1 MERSSTKYTANDP
14 YTQLAPTVGP
24 SSIGILVD
32 FSTFDPTLLL
42 MGAVLVVLV
51 IFMVRNSRKRR
62 RDALEMQEK
71 VKVGAEV
78 MTNFGVYAKIKKIDA
93 VDNKVVLETSPGQ
106 TLTVHRQVIA
116 RVVEDSTSAPTKG
129 EAVGK
134 AVADVA
140 LNPEKESGKLAI
152 DPQFGERV
160 QKPAAKAKT
169 AAKPTTTRKPA
180 SGSSK

>member
-1 MERSSTKYTANDP
+1 M
-14 YTQLAPTVGP
+14 
-24 SSIGILVD
+24 
-32 FSTFDPTLLL
+32 DPTLLL
-42 MGAVLVVLV
+42 MGAVLVVLI

-71 VKVGAEV
+71 LRVGAEV
-78 MTNFGVYAKIKKIDA
+78 MTNFGLYAKVKKIDD
-93 VDNKVVLETSPGQ
+93 VDNKLVLETSPGQ
-106 TLTVHRQVIA
+106 TITVHRQVVA
-116 RVVEDSTSAPTKG
+116 RVIDSTSAGPSKG

-160 QKPAAKAKT
+160 QKPAAKAKPSSSST
-169 AAKPTTTRKPA
+169 DKPA
-180 SGSSK
+180 GSSK

>member
-1 MERSSTKYTANDP
+1 MPLGSISVELHPNAARSSTKYSAFAP
-14 YTQLAPTVGP
+14 YTQLAPTVG
-24 SSIGILVD
+24 SIFDWITV
-32 FSTFDPTLLL
+32 TFDPTLLL

-62 RDALEMQEK
+62 RDAAEMQDK

-78 MTNFGVYAKIKKIDA
+78 MTNFGVYAHIKKIDD
-93 VDNKVVLETSPGQ
+93 VDNKVVLETSPGN

-116 RVVEDSTSAPTKG
+116 RVVEAPSAPTKSAPAAKPASATAAKATKS
-129 EAVGK
+129 AV
-134 AVADVA
+134 
-140 LNPEKESGKLAI
+140 

-160 QKPAAKAKT
+160 QTPATKPA
-169 AAKPTTTRKPA
+169 RKPA

>member
-1 MERSSTKYTANDP
+1 MA
-14 YTQLAPTVGP
+14 
-24 SSIGILVD
+24 
-32 FSTFDPTLLL
+32 FDPTLLL
-42 MGAVLVVLV
+42 MGAVLVVLI

-71 VKVGAEV
+71 LKVGAEV
-78 MTNFGVYAKIKKIDA
+78 MTNFGLYAKVKKIDD
-93 VDNKVVLETSPGQ
+93 VDNKLVLETSPGQ
-106 TLTVHRQVIA
+106 TITVHRQVVA
-116 RVVEDSTSAPTKG
+116 RVIDSASAGPSKG

-160 QKPAAKAKT
+160 QKPAAKT
-169 AAKPTTTRKPA
+169 KPSSSSTDKPA
-180 SGSSK
+180 GSSK

>member
-1 MERSSTKYTANDP
+1 MA
-14 YTQLAPTVGP
+14 
-24 SSIGILVD
+24 
-32 FSTFDPTLLL
+32 FDPTLLL
-42 MGAVLVVLV
+42 MGAVLVVLI

-71 VKVGAEV
+71 LKVGAEV
-78 MTNFGVYAKIKKIDA
+78 MTNFGLYAKVKKIDD
-93 VDNKVVLETSPGQ
+93 VDNKLVLETSPGQ
-106 TLTVHRQVIA
+106 TITVHRQVVA
-116 RVVEDSTSAPTKG
+116 RVIDSASSGPSKG

-160 QKPAAKAKT
+160 QKPAAKAKPSAKSPQSGT
-169 AAKPTTTRKPA
+169 AKPG
-180 SGSSK
+180 SGSNN

>member
-1 MERSSTKYTANDP
+1 M
-14 YTQLAPTVGP
+14 
-24 SSIGILVD
+24 D

-62 RDALEMQEK
+62 RDAAEMQDK

-78 MTNFGVYAKIKKIDA
+78 MTNFGVYAHIKKIDD
-93 VDNKVVLETSPGQ
+93 VDNKVVLETSPGN

-116 RVVEDSTSAPTKG
+116 RVVEAPSAPTKSVSAAKPAG
-129 EAVGK
+129 DAAAKSAKDSAKSEV
-134 AVADVA
+134 
-140 LNPEKESGKLAI
+140 N
-152 DPQFGERV
+152 PQFGERV
-160 QKPAAKAKT
+160 QKPAT
-169 AAKPTTTRKPA
+169 KPARKPA

>member
-1 MERSSTKYTANDP
+1 VELSSTKYTANDA

-24 SSIGILVD
+24 SSIGFLVD
-32 FSTFDPTLLL
+32 FSKFDPTLLL

-78 MTNFGVYAKIKKIDA
+78 MTNFGVYAKIKKIDT
-93 VDNKVVLETSPGQ
+93 VDNKVILETSPGQ

-116 RVVEDSTSAPTKG
+116 RVVEAPTSTPS
-129 EAVGK
+129 K

-140 LNPEKESGKLAI
+140 LSPAKESAKTASN
-152 DPQFGERV
+152 PQFGERV
-160 QKPAAKAKT
+160 QKPATKAKAATKST
-169 AAKPTTTRKPA
+169 TTTRKPA

>member
-1 MERSSTKYTANDP
+1 MA
-14 YTQLAPTVGP
+14 
-24 SSIGILVD
+24 
-32 FSTFDPTLLL
+32 FDPTRLL
-42 MGAVLVVLV
+42 MGAVLVVLI

-71 VKVGAEV
+71 LKVGAEV
-78 MTNFGVYAKIKKIDA
+78 MTNFGLYAKVKKIDD
-93 VDNKVVLETSPGQ
+93 VDNKLVLETSPGQ
-106 TLTVHRQVIA
+106 TITVHRQVVA
-116 RVVEDSTSAPTKG
+116 RVIDSASAGPSKG

-160 QKPAAKAKT
+160 QKPAAKAKPSSSGT
-169 AAKPTTTRKPA
+169 DKPA
-180 SGSSK
+180 GSSK

>member
-1 MERSSTKYTANDP
+1 M
-14 YTQLAPTVGP
+14 
-24 SSIGILVD
+24 D
-32 FSTFDPTLLL
+32 FAKFDPTLLL

-93 VDNKVVLETSPGQ
+93 VENKVVLETSPGQ

-116 RVVEDSTSAPTKG
+116 RIVDGETSGPSKG

-152 DPQFGERV
+152 DPQYGERV
-160 QKPAAKAKT
+160 QKPAAKSKT
-169 AAKPTTTRKPA
+169 AAKSTSASTRKPA

>member
-1 MERSSTKYTANDP
+1 M
-14 YTQLAPTVGP
+14 GP
-24 SSIGILVD
+24 LSIGIIVD
-32 FSTFDPTLLL
+32 FSKFDPTLLL

-93 VDNKVVLETSPGQ
+93 IDNKVVLETSPGQ

-116 RVVEDSTSAPTKG
+116 RIVDGETSGPSKG

-140 LNPEKESGKLAI
+140 LTPEKESGKLAI
-152 DPQFGERV
+152 DPQYGERV
-160 QKPAAKAKT
+160 QKPATKSKT
-169 AAKPTTTRKPA
+169 AAKSTSPSTRKPA

>member
-1 MERSSTKYTANDP
+1 MA
-14 YTQLAPTVGP
+14 
-24 SSIGILVD
+24 
-32 FSTFDPTLLL
+32 FDPTLLL
-42 MGAVLVVLV
+42 MGAVLVVLI

-71 VKVGAEV
+71 LKVGAEV
-78 MTNFGVYAKIKKIDA
+78 MTNFGLYAKVKKIDD
-93 VDNKVVLETSPGQ
+93 VDNKLVLETSPGQ
-106 TLTVHRQVIA
+106 TITVHRQVVA
-116 RVVEDSTSAPTKG
+116 RVIDSASAGPSKG

-160 QKPAAKAKT
+160 QKPAAKAKPSSSGT
-169 AAKPTTTRKPA
+169 DKPA
-180 SGSSK
+180 GSSK

>member
-1 MERSSTKYTANDP
+1 MP
-14 YTQLAPTVGP
+14 
-24 SSIGILVD
+24 
-32 FSTFDPTLLL
+32 FDPTLLL
-42 MGAVLVVLV
+42 MGAVLVVLI

-71 VKVGAEV
+71 LKVGAEV
-78 MTNFGVYAKIKKIDA
+78 MTNFGLYGKVKKIDD
-93 VDNKVVLETSPGQ
+93 VDNKLVLETSPGQ
-106 TLTVHRQVIA
+106 TITVHRQVVA
-116 RVVEDSTSAPTKG
+116 RVIDAATAGATKS

-160 QKPAAKAKT
+160 QKPAAKSKPSAKSST
-169 AAKPTTTRKPA
+169 DKPA
-180 SGSSK
+180 GSNK

>member
-1 MERSSTKYTANDP
+1 MA
-14 YTQLAPTVGP
+14 
-24 SSIGILVD
+24 
-32 FSTFDPTLLL
+32 FDPTLLL

-62 RDALEMQEK
+62 REALEMQDK
-71 VKVGAEV
+71 LKIGAEV
-78 MTNFGVYAKIKKIDA
+78 MTNFGVYAKVKKIDN
-93 VDNKVVLETSPGQ
+93 VDNKLVLETAPGQ
-106 TLTVHRQVIA
+106 TITVHRQVVA
-116 RVVEDSTSAPTKG
+116 RVIDSASAGANKS
-129 EAVGK
+129 ESVAK

-160 QKPAAKAKT
+160 EKPATKAKPST
-169 AAKPTTTRKPA
+169 KPSSSSTGKPA

>member
-1 MERSSTKYTANDP
+1 
-14 YTQLAPTVGP
+14 
-24 SSIGILVD
+24 VD
-32 FSTFDPTLLL
+32 FSKFDPTLLL

-116 RVVEDSTSAPTKG
+116 RVVDDASGPTKR

-169 AAKPTTTRKPA
+169 PTKSTTARKPA

>member
-1 MERSSTKYTANDP
+1 MA
-14 YTQLAPTVGP
+14 
-24 SSIGILVD
+24 
-32 FSTFDPTLLL
+32 FDPTLLL
-42 MGAVLVVLV
+42 MGAVLVVLI

-71 VKVGAEV
+71 LKVGAEV
-78 MTNFGVYAKIKKIDA
+78 MTNFGLYAKVKKIDD
-93 VDNKVVLETSPGQ
+93 VDNKLVLETSPGQ
-106 TLTVHRQVIA
+106 TITVHRQVVA
-116 RVVEDSTSAPTKG
+116 RVIDSASAGPSKG

-160 QKPAAKAKT
+160 QKPAAKAKPSSSST
-169 AAKPTTTRKPA
+169 DKPA
-180 SGSSK
+180 GSSK

>member
-1 MERSSTKYTANDP
+1 MEHSSTKYTANDA

-24 SSIGILVD
+24 SSIGFLVD
-32 FSTFDPTLLL
+32 FSKFDPTLLL

-78 MTNFGVYAKIKKIDA
+78 MTNFGVYAKIKKIDT

-116 RVVEDSTSAPTKG
+116 RVVEGPTSAPT
-129 EAVGK
+129 K

-140 LNPEKESGKLAI
+140 VNATKESGTSATN
-152 DPQFGERV
+152 PQFGERV
-160 QKPAAKAKT
+160 QKPAAKAKASTKSTT
-169 AAKPTTTRKPA
+169 ARKPA